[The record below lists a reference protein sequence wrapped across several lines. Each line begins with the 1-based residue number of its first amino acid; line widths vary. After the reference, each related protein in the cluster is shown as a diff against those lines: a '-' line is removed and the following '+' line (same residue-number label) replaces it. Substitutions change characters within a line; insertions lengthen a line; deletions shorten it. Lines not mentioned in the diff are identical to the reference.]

1 MTSFWH
7 KAARQSQER
16 CDAIQSEFR
25 SEPAQRRSI
34 RRESPSS
41 STALESTEDVLNLRL
56 AEELEYARRMLEAMG
71 DELSSDRFLLSRHVT
86 ALQSIDVVGQVL
98 GHVASVIRAR
108 DPPGAVEGMG
118 LSVLLARLKRRRF
131 D

>member
-7 KAARQSQER
+7 KAARQSQAR
-16 CDAIQSEFR
+16 CDAIQSEIR
-25 SEPAQRRSI
+25 AEPAERRSI
-34 RRESPSS
+34 RRDSPPSA
-41 STALESTEDVLNLRL
+41 ALESTEDLLSLRL

-71 DELSSDRFLLSRHVT
+71 DELSSDRLLLSRHVT

-98 GHVASVIRAR
+98 GHVATVIRAS
-108 DPPGAVEGMG
+108 DPRGAVERIGMNE
-118 LSVLLARLKRRRF
+118 LKARLKRTRI